1 KYVSYVMCGV
11 RNGWIPVVD
20 GAQKVVVG
28 VAYAPVA
35 ARRTAARTS
44 FFIIGSL
51 LSGGIAA
58 TRVHRG
64 RRPRQKSASWDG
76 LDVEVQCKLGRRRP
90 QPHRVQLPLDVV
102 LDPGI
107 DA

>member
-1 KYVSYVMCGV
+1 MCGV

-51 LSGGIAA
+51 LRAELRQHEPTGAC
-58 TRVHRG
+58 
-64 RRPRQKSASWDG
+64 RPRRKKRLVDG
-76 LDVEVQCKLGRRRP
+76 LDVEVQCELGRRRP
-90 QPHRVQLPLDVV
+90 QPYRVQLPLDLV
-102 LDPGI
+102 LDPGV
-107 DA
+107 DD

>member
-1 KYVSYVMCGV
+1 MCGV

-58 TRVHRG
+58 TRAH
-64 RRPRQKSASWDG
+64 QG
-76 LDVEVQCKLGRRRP
+76 L
-90 QPHRVQLPLDVV
+90 
-102 LDPGI
+102 
-107 DA
+107 